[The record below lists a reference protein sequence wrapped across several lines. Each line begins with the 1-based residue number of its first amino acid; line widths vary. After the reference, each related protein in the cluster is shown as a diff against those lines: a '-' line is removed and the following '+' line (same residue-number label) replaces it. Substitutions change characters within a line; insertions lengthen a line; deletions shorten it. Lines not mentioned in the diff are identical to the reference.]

1 MPELKKEQQD
11 VIMHEQGN
19 ILVSASAGSGKT
31 FVMIERLIRLITDKK
46 ATVNG
51 VLCVTFTEAAAADMK
66 QKLKK
71 AISERAEGNEYL
83 SEQLL
88 NADGADICTLHA
100 FCSRLIRT
108 YFFAAGVSP
117 DFAIADAA
125 KSETLLSESIDE
137 AVREGYKN
145 KNEGFL
151 ALSDAFSVRRT
162 DAELKETLKA
172 IYRFAESEID
182 PEKYYRK
189 CLKNYSEEGFNRILA
204 EYEKNY
210 AEELTSIINTLNE
223 QLKEF
228 SAAGLEKSKN
238 YAKSLIADATAA
250 RDGGVYAAKR
260 FEEYSSVLSFDRGL
274 KGNAQKAKEK
284 VAACRDE
291 LKGVFKRY
299 ARHVCEKSEDLKRF
313 YAAKDTSL
321 AVIELLKNVGE
332 RYSAAKRDENLLDF
346 ADLEHFTLK
355 ALSDEGVLEAVRAK
369 YSYVFVDEYQDI
381 NGVQEAILSAVSRDN
396 LFMVGDVK
404 QSIYGFRG
412 CRPEIFTA
420 KKAEM
425 ESHNEKTV
433 SLNYN
438 FRSSKAVIDFAN
450 EVFSYS
456 MTKEIYGESYASTAA
471 LVSGGIYA
479 ENAVGRAKLH
489 LYKKAKRE
497 RAEKETPRVYDI
509 LQEINAAQGVGE
521 SDAFALIAKIIEDEL
536 KEKYYDVKSKEE
548 KPITFG
554 DVAILTRNKNNA
566 YVQKL
571 VAGLKSRGVP
581 VTSEVS
587 ENVLD
592 FPETV
597 LLVDLLKIIDNF
609 KQDVPLSVV
618 MKSPVGGFTE
628 EELAEIVLSY
638 VDGGGKK
645 GFAEAC
651 ARFSENGAG
660 ATAEKLKRF
669 DEYIEKLRFQAD
681 FVGAKTLLERAVS
694 DCRLE
699 SFYLAS
705 QGGADR
711 LMRVKRFISLAEQGG
726 RDLSVREFL
735 TCIRRGGKAFEIVSG
750 GAENAVKVMTIH
762 ASKGLEFPVTIVCG
776 LEKKM
781 NSEEDNAEVL
791 LDRDY
796 GFAVKYYDYG
806 SRVSRETVLRGVIK
820 NGFTKKRVKE
830 ELRLF
835 YVALTRA
842 RYSTHLVFAADNDGR
857 KDAFT
862 GANKFLDY
870 VPASIPLEISCESDF
885 SSAEVKRG
893 IRKVII
899 GKADENDKKT
909 LRRNFAYVYPYATDC
924 TLPLKSTVTDVLNR
938 ETTARTEYYD
948 EADRGGTDAKKG
960 VTAHKIL
967 QYVDY
972 ETGESVAD
980 AIKRLIS
987 TGILTEEEAGCV
999 DTYRLEKAA
1008 SLPSLKNL
1016 AGKKLSREKSF
1027 IALLPA
1033 KLVFGT
1039 DSREDVLVQGVIDL
1053 LAESEAGAE
1062 IIDYKYSVKS
1072 KASLK
1077 ETYAKQL
1084 DLYAA
1089 AVEKITGKKVISKT
1103 IVNVYAGEEVKIDR

>member
-11 VIMHEQGN
+11 VIMHERGN

-31 FVMIERLIRLITDKK
+31 FVMIERLIRLITDRK

-71 AISERAEGNEYL
+71 ALSERADGDEYL

-88 NADGADICTLHA
+88 SADGADICTLHA

-108 YFFAAGVSP
+108 YFFAAGISP
-117 DFAIADAA
+117 DFSIADAA

-145 KNEGFL
+145 KTKEFL
-151 ALSDAFSVRRT
+151 ALCDAFSARRT
-162 DAELKETLKA
+162 DAELKETLKS
-172 IYRFAESEID
+172 IYRFAESEIY
-182 PEKYYRK
+182 PEEFYRK
-189 CLKNYSEEGFNRILA
+189 CLENYSEEGFNHILS
-204 EYEKNY
+204 EYESGY
-210 AEELTSIINTLNE
+210 AEELTRVINVLSE
-223 QLKEF
+223 QLKIF
-228 SAAGLEKSKN
+228 AAEGLKKSEE
-238 YAKSLIADATAA
+238 YVKSLISDATAA
-250 RDGGVYAAKR
+250 LSGGVYATKGL
-260 FEEYSSVLSFDRGL
+260 EEYNSVLSFERGL
-274 KGNAQKAKEK
+274 KGNALTAKEK
-284 VAACRDE
+284 TAACRDE
-291 LKGVFKRY
+291 LKSILKRY
-299 ARHVCEKSEDLKRF
+299 ARHVSDKNEDLNRF
-313 YAAKDTSL
+313 YSAKETSF
-321 AVIELLKNVGE
+321 AMIELLKSVGKK
-332 RYSAAKRDENLLDF
+332 YAAAKRDENLLDF
-346 ADLEHFTLK
+346 SDLEHFALK
-355 ALSDEGVLEAVRAK
+355 ALSDESVFNAVRTK

-420 KKAEM
+420 KKAKM
-425 ESHNEKTV
+425 ERDNEKTV

-438 FRSSKAVIDFAN
+438 FRSSEAVINFAN
-450 EVFSYS
+450 RVFSFS
-456 MTKEIYGESYASTAA
+456 MTKDFYGESYADTAA
-471 LVSGGIYA
+471 LVSGGIYG

-489 LYKKAKRE
+489 LYEKPKRK

-509 LQEINAAQGVGE
+509 LREINAAPEE
-521 SDAFALIAKIIEDEL
+521 SEPDAFALIAKIINDEL
-536 KEKYYDVKSKEE
+536 KESYYDVKTDAY
-548 KPITFG
+548 KPVTFG

-571 VAGLKSRGVP
+571 VAGLKKRGVP

-592 FPETV
+592 FSETI
-597 LLVDLLKIIDNF
+597 LLKDLLEIIDNF

-628 EELAEIVLSY
+628 EELAEIVLHY
-638 VDGGGKK
+638 TDGGGKQ
-645 GFAEAC
+645 GFAEAYS
-651 ARFSENGAG
+651 RFLESGAG
-660 ATAEKLKRF
+660 ATAEKLKGF
-669 DEYIEKLRFQAD
+669 DEYIKKLRFQAD
-681 FVGAKTLLERAVS
+681 FVGAKTLLERAIS
-694 DCRLE
+694 DCGLE

-705 QGGADR
+705 QGGGDK
-711 LMRVKRFISLAEQGG
+711 LVRVKRFVSLAEQGG

-735 TCIRRGGKAFEIVSG
+735 TNVRRGGKAFEIISG
-750 GAENAVKVMTIH
+750 GTENAVKVMTIH

-781 NSEEDNAEVL
+781 NSEEDYAEVL

-796 GFAVKYYDYG
+796 GFAVKRYDYEN
-806 SRVSRETVLRGVIK
+806 RVSKETVLRGVIK
-820 NGFTKKRVKE
+820 NGFAKKRVKE

-842 RYSTHLVFAADNDGR
+842 RYSTHLVFAADKDGR
-857 KDAFT
+857 KDEFV
-862 GANKFLDY
+862 GANRFLDY
-870 VPASIPLEISCESDF
+870 VPSDIPLEVSSESDF
-885 SSAEVKRG
+885 TSTEVRRG
-893 IRKVII
+893 VRKVLI
-899 GKADENDKKT
+899 GKTDEKTEQT
-909 LRRNFAYVYPYATDC
+909 LRENFTYVYPYAVDC

-938 ETTARTEYYD
+938 ETPVRTEYYD
-948 EADRGGTDAKKG
+948 EAEKGGTDAKKG

-967 QYVDY
+967 QYLDY
-972 ETGESVAD
+972 DKSESVEE

-987 TGILTEEEAGCV
+987 AGVLTDEEVKDV
-999 DTYRLEKAA
+999 DATRLEKAA
-1008 SLPSLKNL
+1008 ALPSLKNL
-1016 AGKKLSREKSF
+1016 SGKKLSREKSF

-1033 KLVFGT
+1033 KLVFGA
-1039 DSREDVLVQGVIDL
+1039 DSDEDVLVQGVIDL

-1072 KASLK
+1072 KNALK

-1084 DLYAA
+1084 NLYAA

-1103 IVNVYAGEEVKIDR
+1103 LVNVYAGEEVKID